1 MGDGREGRKGTVP
14 FSLRENPDGPE
25 VGVKG
30 TVPFSLRENRDS
42 PQVGN
47 VRNGQLRIVHSESSC
62 GWGGQEL
69 RILVESEGLLRRG
82 HDVRLVCPAEAP
94 ICDAARRRG
103 VPVDPLPIARRNL
116 AALRAVR
123 RWLKEHPADVINT
136 HSSTDSWLM
145 SVAAKLLGPRTPVVR
160 TRHIA
165 AGVRRGPLSRWLYTR
180 GANVVVTTG
189 GTTRRALIEHNR
201 FPAEQIVSIPTGID
215 TDYFVP
221 GDRLAARR
229 RLGLPE
235 DKTLVGIVATL
246 RSWKGHRY
254 LVEAFARLADEET
267 KKGPGLFCRNG
278 PKGASHKINQVPFSL
293 LVIVGGGPQRENLD
307 AQISALG
314 LSGRVL
320 MPGNQE
326 DVLPWLHALD
336 LFALPSYAN
345 EGVPQALLQ
354 ALSCE
359 LPVVTTPVGSI
370 EEAVT
375 DGRTGLLVPPE
386 DPAALAEA
394 LRRLM
399 ADEPL
404 RRRLGSEGRRVVVE
418 RFGIEAMLDRME
430 ALLRRVAAA

>member
-1 MGDGREGRKGTVP
+1 MTRGKKRPKNDSRNTPPAPCRWRVGSELPASCQTVLP
-14 FSLRENPDGPE
+14 PHQAGAEEEPNLPAAR
-25 VGVKG
+25 
-30 TVPFSLRENRDS
+30 NR
-42 PQVGN
+42 G
-47 VRNGQLRIVHSESSC
+47 NGQLRIVHSESSC

-82 HDVRLVCPAEAP
+82 HDVRLVCPPQAAIYE
-94 ICDAARRRG
+94 AARRRG

-123 RWLKEHPADVINT
+123 DWLKQHGADVINT

-145 SVAAKLLGPRTPVVR
+145 SLAAKLLGPRTPVVR

-165 AGVRRGPLSRWLYTR
+165 ATVRRGPLTRWLYTR
-180 GANVVVTTG
+180 GANAVVTTG
-189 GTTRRALIEHNR
+189 GTTRRALVEYNR

-215 TDYFVP
+215 TGYFAP
-221 GDRLAARR
+221 GARLAARR

-235 DKTLVGIVATL
+235 DQTLVGIVATL
-246 RSWKGHRY
+246 RSWKGHRH
-254 LVEAFARLADEET
+254 LVDALARLDDDV
-267 KKGPGLFCRNG
+267 
-278 PKGASHKINQVPFSL
+278 HL
-293 LVIVGGGPQRENLD
+293 LIVGGGPQHHRLES
-307 AQISALG
+307 QIEALG
-314 LSGRVL
+314 LVGRVL

-326 DVLPWLHALD
+326 DVRPWLHALD
-336 LFALPSYAN
+336 VFALPSYAN

-370 EEAVT
+370 REAVI

-386 DPAALAEA
+386 DPAALADA
-394 LRRLM
+394 LRRLA

-404 RRRLGSEGRRVVVE
+404 RRRLGQQGRRLVVE
-418 RFGIEAMLDRME
+418 RFGVEAMLDRME
-430 ALLRRVAAA
+430 DLFRRVAAAA